1 MQPKYEVAHVLDG
14 LDAGIEG
21 LGLNGWQLRTLWA
34 LGRCRTA
41 AMGGHVDTC
50 DACGN
55 ISISYNSCRNRHCPK
70 CQGHKRE
77 EWIQAREAD
86 LLPVPYFHVVF
97 TLPNALNGLALEHP
111 KWVYDS
117 LFAAA
122 WQTLE
127 TFGKN
132 KGLQLGMISILHTWG
147 QSLSLHPHLHC
158 IVPGG
163 GVDKNGKW
171 QNIRADG
178 KFLFAV
184 KALSK
189 VFRAKYVAELSKKLE
204 IGKPLRQ
211 VLFAQN
217 WIVYAKRPFGSPK
230 AVVEYLGRY
239 THKIAISNHRI
250 QQVDAESVSFSYK
263 DYRQNGL
270 KKSMRL
276 SHREFVRRFAQ
287 HILPKQFVRIRHY
300 GFLSSTWKRVKFKQL
315 RECFK
320 LKPAE
325 ASASKTLLRKCHCCG
340 EGNLVTIATFNGRG
354 PPAEY
359 MGVCQ
364 NLTPHSVG

>member
-1 MQPKYEVAHVLDG
+1 MPAMPAAISALAIILAETDTAQSAKAINGKNGYIGPPK
-14 LDAGIEG
+14 
-21 LGLNGWQLRTLWA
+21 R
-34 LGRCRTA
+34 
-41 AMGGHVDTC
+41 
-50 DACGN
+50 
-55 ISISYNSCRNRHCPK
+55 
-70 CQGHKRE
+70 
-77 EWIQAREAD
+77 AREAD

-147 QSLSLHPHLHC
+147 RSLSLHPHLHC

-189 VFRAKYVAELSKKLE
+189 VFRAKYVAELSKRLE

-230 AVVEYLGRY
+230 AVVEYLVG
-239 THKIAISNHRI
+239 A
-250 QQVDAESVSFSYK
+250 
-263 DYRQNGL
+263 
-270 KKSMRL
+270 
-276 SHREFVRRFAQ
+276 
-287 HILPKQFVRIRHY
+287 P
-300 GFLSSTWKRVKFKQL
+300 L
-315 RECFK
+315 RA
-320 LKPAE
+320 LHA
-325 ASASKTLLRKCHCCG
+325 
-340 EGNLVTIATFNGRG
+340 
-354 PPAEY
+354 
-359 MGVCQ
+359 
-364 NLTPHSVG
+364 